1 MKNIN
6 TDETIVYV
14 NGEFIKKSQ
23 ATISVYDSGFMHGDG
38 VYEGIRVYNGKTFM
52 LEEHINR
59 LFESAKVIDINIGIT
74 QEEMKQIIVDT
85 VKANDIKD
93 DIHIRLM
100 VTRGKKRVTGMNPKF
115 NVGGPSIVVLYDYKP
130 PIFNKSGVKL
140 ITSTLRRE
148 SPIFLDPKIHS
159 MNQLNQ
165 IMASIEA
172 NRQGADEALMLD
184 INGFVAETNGTT
196 VFMVKDGVLLTPTTK
211 YILVGITRKI
221 LIDLAKQ
228 NNREVVERDISL
240 SEFYNADEVFMCG
253 TVGEVVPVSEIDGKK
268 IGEKV
273 PGDYVSWLM
282 TEYKKITI
290 EKGVPIE

>member
-1 MKNIN
+1 MKRIN
-6 TDETIVYV
+6 NDETIVYV
-14 NGEFIKKSQ
+14 NGEFVKKSL

-38 VYEGIRVYNGKTFM
+38 VYEGIRVYKGKTFM
-52 LEEHINR
+52 LEEHIKR

-74 QEEMKQIIVDT
+74 QKEMKQIIIDT
-85 VKANDIKD
+85 VKANEIKD
-93 DIHIRLM
+93 NVHMRLM
-100 VTRGKKRVTGMNPKF
+100 VTRGKKRVTGMNPRF
-115 NVGGPSIVVLYDYKP
+115 NIGGPSIVVLYDYKP
-130 PIFNKSGVKL
+130 PIFNKTGVKL

-148 SPIFLDPKIHS
+148 SPLFLDPKIHS

-184 INGFVAETNGTT
+184 VNGFVAETNGTT

-228 NNREVVERDISL
+228 NNRKVVERDISL

-253 TVGEVVPVSEIDGKK
+253 TVGEVVPVSEIDSKK
-268 IGEKV
+268 IAGKIPGE
-273 PGDYVSWLM
+273 YVSWLM
-282 TEYKKITI
+282 NEYKKITI
-290 EKGVPIE
+290 EKGVAIE